1 MLRTILALTLATLS
15 LSTVAQDY
23 IIYPA
28 AGQDAEQQKQDTL
41 ECQAWATENTG
52 VDPVQLASQPAPAS
66 QQTGGERARG
76 ALGGAAAGAAIGAIA
91 GDAGEG
97 AAIGAAVGTMRGGS
111 KRRQAE
117 AANQQAQ
124 ANAQADKDSQMAMY
138 TRAFKACMEGR
149 EYSLQ

>member
-1 MLRTILALTLATLS
+1 MLRTTLALMLATLS
-15 LSTVAQDY
+15 LGVMAQDY

-28 AGQDAEQQKQDTL
+28 AGQDAEQQKQDKM

-91 GDAGEG
+91 GDAGDG
-97 AAIGAAVGTMRGGS
+97 AAIGAGVGVLRGGA
-111 KRRQAE
+111 KQRHAA

-124 ANAQADKDSQMAMY
+124 ANAQAEKDSQMAMY
-138 TRAFKACMEGR
+138 GRAFKACMEGR
-149 EYSLQ
+149 QYTLQ